1 MKTGLLNCASL
12 QQDQKEYY
20 SPNRSCLNR
29 CQIPAVEHGDG
40 GDDAGVDRP
49 AYAVGSFYLN
59 RPSCEHDC
67 VLTAFE

>member
-49 AYAVGSFYLN
+49 AYAF
-59 RPSCEHDC
+59 
-67 VLTAFE
+67 T